1 MQLEIIP
8 AVKDNHGRTIDYLRL
23 AITDRCNLRCHY
35 CMPASGLDWLKRDDL
50 LSYEEIERL
59 LPVFASL
66 GIRKL
71 RFTGGEPFMRRD
83 FDKLLIRVAESRL
96 FESITITTNG
106 VLTAPFVPLMKE
118 LNIHSVNLSLDTLDA
133 TRFASITRRDVFP
146 DVMGTLDALVDAG
159 IRTKINAVIME
170 GVNEEDII
178 PLASLSKELPI
189 DVRFIEE
196 MPFNGRGDRHAV
208 KWNRKGLI
216 EALENG
222 FGKLRRLTDEPN
234 TTSENYAVEGHLG
247 SVGIIAAWSRT
258 FCGTCNRVRLT
269 PSGEMKTCL
278 FGKNEVNLRDLLRKQ
293 YSDQEIATAIE
304 HAVLHKKKNGQE
316 AEAARTPVE
325 ESMATIGG

>member
-1 MQLEIIP
+1 
-8 AVKDNHGRTIDYLRL
+8 VKDNHGRTIDYLRL
-23 AITDRCNLRCHY
+23 AITDRCNLRCNY
-35 CMPASGLDWLKRDDL
+35 CMPASGLDWLKRDEL

-59 LPVFASL
+59 LSLFSSL

-83 FDKLLIRVAESRL
+83 FDKLLTRVAKSNR

-106 VLTAPFVPLMKE
+106 VLTAPYVPLLKD

-133 TRFASITRRDVFP
+133 KRFAAITRRDVFS
-146 DVMGTLDALVDAG
+146 DVMHTLDELLAHG

-170 GVNEEDII
+170 GVNEDDIL
-178 PLASLSKELPI
+178 PLAKLSKELPV

-222 FGKLRRLTDEPN
+222 LGNLMPIVPEPN
-234 TTSENYAVEGHLG
+234 ATSENYSIEGHQG
-247 SVGIIAAWSRT
+247 TVGIIAAWSRT
-258 FCGTCNRVRLT
+258 FCGTCNRIRLT

-278 FGKNEVNLRDLLRKQ
+278 YGRNELDLRSMLRSQ
-293 YSDQEIATAIE
+293 ASDQQIAEAIE
-304 HAVLHKKKNGQE
+304 LAVFRKKKDGIE
-316 AEAARTPVE
+316 AEAARTPLE

>member
-1 MQLEIIP
+1 M
-8 AVKDNHGRTIDYLRL
+8 KDNHGRTIDYLRL

-35 CMPASGLDWLKRDDL
+35 CMPASGLDWLKRDEL

-59 LPVFASL
+59 LPLFASL

-83 FDKLLIRVAESRL
+83 FDKLLTRVAKSNQ

-106 VLTAPFVPLMKE
+106 VLTAPYVPLLKD

-133 TRFASITRRDVFP
+133 KRFAAITRRDVFS
-146 DVMGTLDALVDAG
+146 DVMRTLDELMSHG

-170 GVNEEDII
+170 GVNEDDIR
-178 PLASLSKELPI
+178 PLAMLSKELPV

-208 KWNRKGLI
+208 KWNRKGLLD
-216 EALENG
+216 ALEND
-222 FGKLRRLTDEPN
+222 FGKLCRTTDEPN
-234 TTSENYAVEGHLG
+234 ATSENYFVEGHRG
-247 SVGIIAAWSRT
+247 NIGIIAAWSRT
-258 FCGTCNRVRLT
+258 FCGTCNRIRLI

-278 FGKNEVNLRDLLRKQ
+278 YGRNELDLRSMLRNRASEQ
-293 YSDQEIATAIE
+293 QIAEAIE
-304 HAVLHKKKNGQE
+304 LAVFRKKKDGVE
-316 AEAARTPVE
+316 AEAARTPLE